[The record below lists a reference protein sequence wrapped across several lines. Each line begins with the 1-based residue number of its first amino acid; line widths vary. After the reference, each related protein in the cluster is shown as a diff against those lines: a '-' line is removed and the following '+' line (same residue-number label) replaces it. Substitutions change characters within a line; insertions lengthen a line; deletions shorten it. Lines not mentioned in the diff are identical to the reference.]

1 MGSEMCIRDSVKG
14 GFSMMFKEELVKE
27 LEELQERY
35 EAELSRLLM

>member
-1 MGSEMCIRDSVKG
+1 
-14 GFSMMFKEELVKE
+14 MMFKEELVKE